1 MPFSALNCFTKCI
14 RTTFVLGVSILLSC
28 LMQPYRGA
36 LTISLRTDKIYII
49 LHAFVGKERTEKLKK
64 KKCRV
69 EGKAEAGFV
78 LHRQNSY
85 PLFASQHSPN
95 TCHSVLH

>member
-1 MPFSALNCFTKCI
+1 
-14 RTTFVLGVSILLSC
+14 
-28 LMQPYRGA
+28 MQPYRGA
-36 LTISLRTDKIYII
+36 LTISLGTEYIYIT
-49 LHAFVGKERTEKLKK
+49 LHAIVGKERTEKLK

-85 PLFASQHSPN
+85 PLFAGQHSFD